1 MRTQEQAFRA
11 YYASMTDAELLTTGR
26 NRGSFIPLAQT
37 ILTEELQRRH
47 LTPPADTPETV
58 QPRTLLTELRRLLR
72 RGRSE
77 PSAAAKTGRVQPAGI
92 VAEPTSPPVPK
103 SMGPPPPIDI
113 SGGATEDQ
121 VHMAGIVPERINKE
135 GTKVEDLAG
144 TGEHDSLG
152 G

>member
-37 ILTEELQRRH
+37 LLTEELQRRH
-47 LTPPADTPETV
+47 LTPSADIRAATA
-58 QPRTLLTELRRLLR
+58 QPGTLLTKLRRLLG

-77 PSAAAKTGRVQPAGI
+77 TSAKTERVRPDGIAAAHASPHVPESVRPAPPTGG
-92 VAEPTSPPVPK
+92 S
-103 SMGPPPPIDI
+103 S
-113 SGGATEDQ
+113 GATEDQ
-121 VHMAGIVPERINKE
+121 VDMAAIVPERINKK